1 MYHKIATKIIHSK
14 YAQPDAYG
22 AIHLPVYRNAS
33 FEYRDSESIAAAF
46 QHRYDQHTYS
56 RITNPSVG
64 YFEAKIKAASGAEH
78 VMALASGMAAISN
91 TFFTI
96 AYAGCNIVS
105 SPHLF
110 GNTFSFFKFTL
121 REFGIEVRF
130 VNTDR
135 LDEIAAAIDGNT
147 VAFFAELI
155 TNPHLEIADL
165 PKISEILKEKHVP
178 MIIDTTVV
186 PWGGYQPQ
194 TCGIDLEV
202 VSTTKYVSGGATSIG
217 GAIVD
222 YGRFDWT
229 ANRKL
234 QSLPKPKGMSRFA
247 FKLRAEIA
255 RNMGACMAP
264 DTAYLQS
271 LGMETLPLRYERM
284 SATAFRLAQHLSKTD
299 SIQKVNYPELPE
311 TPYKPVSDS
320 LFSCHPGA
328 LLSVTLESKEACYRF
343 MDKLQ
348 IFRRA
353 TNMFDNKSLVIHP
366 DSTIYG
372 TFTKEMKELIGIQP
386 TLVRFSIGLE
396 AYEDLKEDI
405 EQSLDGN

>member
-1 MYHKIATKIIHSK
+1 MYHKITTKIIHSK
-14 YAQPDAYG
+14 FAQPDTYG
-22 AIHLPVYRNAS
+22 ATHLPVYRNAS
-33 FEYRDSESIAAAF
+33 FEYQDSESIAAAF
-46 QHRYDQHTYS
+46 QYRYDQHTYS

-64 YFEAKIKAASGAEH
+64 HLEAKIKAASGAEH

-135 LDEIAAAIDGNT
+135 PDEIAAAIDGNT

-186 PWGGYQPQ
+186 PWGGYQPS

-202 VSTTKYVSGGATSIG
+202 VSTTKYISGGATSIG
-217 GAIVD
+217 GAVVD

-234 QSLPKPKGMSRFA
+234 NPMLKPKGMSRFA
-247 FKLRAEIA
+247 FKLRSEIA
-255 RNMGACMAP
+255 RNVGACMAP

-271 LGMETLPLRYERM
+271 LGMETLALRYERM
-284 SATAFRLAQHLSKTD
+284 SATAFRLAQYLSGID
-299 SIQKVNYPELPE
+299 EIQQVNYPELP
-311 TPYKPVSDS
+311 TAFYKPVSDS
-320 LFSCHPGA
+320 LFNCHPGA
-328 LLSVTLESKEACYRF
+328 LLTITLENKEACYRF

-366 DSTIYG
+366 ESTIYG
-372 TFTKEMKELIGIQP
+372 TFSKEMKELIGIQP
-386 TLVRFSIGLE
+386 TLIRFSIGLE
-396 AYEDLKEDI
+396 EYDDLKEDI
-405 EQSLDGN
+405 EQALNAH